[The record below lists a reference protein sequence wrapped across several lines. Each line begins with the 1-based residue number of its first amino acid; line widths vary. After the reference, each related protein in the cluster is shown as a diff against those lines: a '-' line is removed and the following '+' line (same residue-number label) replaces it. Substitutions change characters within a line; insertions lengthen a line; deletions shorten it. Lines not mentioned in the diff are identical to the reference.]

1 MWEKVGAVG
10 KQLKEF
16 WAGLPTPKRIALLV
30 VSSAVLIGALV
41 IATLGNRVTY
51 GFLYTDLRT
60 DDAAA
65 IVEKLKATQV
75 PYKLENNG
83 TAIQVPEDKVHSLR
97 LELAAAGL
105 PKGGGVGFEIF
116 DRSQIGSTEFEQQ
129 VNLKRAIEGELA
141 RSIMT
146 VDGVRNARVHVVL
159 PERRLFAAREESA
172 SVSVVMKLDNAE
184 SFGKREVGAI
194 VHLVVA
200 AVPGLSRE
208 RVSVVSTDGVTLHRP
223 STDAAGL
230 RADLGELHT
239 EAARGVA
246 AQLEADVRAQLERV
260 VGPGNADVRVS
271 VDLDSAA
278 REKTQEQYEPSKT
291 ALRSEHKVEE
301 TTGTEEAGVAGVPGA
316 RSNLPDAVPAAGAA
330 PAEEQLAAP
339 GGGGGALRR
348 SHTRNWEVDKVTEK
362 TTTPPGDIRRLS
374 VAVLLNGKYQKNGEA
389 RQYLPRTKPE
399 LELVEQ
405 LVKRAVGFDPARGD
419 AIEVKTAEF
428 ARPEIDD
435 APSSPIPPAWR
446 RWLPYAAA
454 ALAGVV
460 ILAALVLV
468 WRRKRRQ
475 KKAPAGFPA
484 LSGGPIPVALPAA
497 DARARLLE
505 DPVSDEPRFRDRALE
520 LAAKDP
526 ATAAVVLRQWLNA
539 PPPAAPA
546 RS

>member
-1 MWEKVGAVG
+1 MWEKLRALA
-10 KQLKEF
+10 KQLAEF
-16 WAGLPTPKRIALLV
+16 WANLSTPKRIALLL
-30 VSSAVLIGALV
+30 VSSGVLIGALL
-41 IATLGNRVTY
+41 ITTIGSRLTY
-51 GFLYTDLRT
+51 GYLYTDLRT
-60 DDAAA
+60 EDAAA

-83 TAIQVPEDKVHSLR
+83 TAIQVPEDKIHALR
-97 LELAAAGL
+97 LELAASGL

-129 VNLKRAIEGELA
+129 VNLRRALEGELA

-172 SVSVVMKLDNAE
+172 SVSVVLKLDNAE
-184 SFGKREVGAI
+184 GFGKREVSAI

-200 AVPGLSRE
+200 AVPGLSRD

-223 STDAAGL
+223 SADSAGM
-230 RADLGELHT
+230 RADMGELHT

-246 AQLEADVRAQLERV
+246 SQLEADVRAQLERV

-271 VDLDSAA
+271 VALDSAA
-278 REKTQEQYEPSKT
+278 REKTQEVYEPSKT

-301 TTGTEEAGVAGVPGA
+301 NVGTEEAGVAGVPGA
-316 RSNLPDAVPAAGAA
+316 RSNLPDAVPAGAA

-339 GGGGGALRR
+339 GGGGGARR

-374 VAVLLNGKYQKNGEA
+374 VAVLLNGKYQKQGEA
-389 RQYLPRTKPE
+389 MKYLPRTKQE
-399 LELVEQ
+399 LELLEQ
-405 LVKRAVGFDPARGD
+405 LVKRAVGFDAARGD
-419 AIEVKTAEF
+419 AVEVRTAEF
-428 ARPEIDD
+428 SRPETEEP
-435 APSSPIPPAWR
+435 ASALPPTWKR
-446 RWLPYAAA
+446 YLPHAIAAF
-454 ALAGVV
+454 LGVV
-460 ILAALVLV
+460 FLAALVLV
-468 WRRKRRQ
+468 WRHRRKKSKQ
-475 KKAPAGFPA
+475 QLSPLSLPAGVH
-484 LSGGPIPVALPAA
+484 PIALP
-497 DARARLLE
+497 DVDQRARLLE
-505 DPVSDEPRFRDRALE
+505 DPISDVPRFRDRALE

-539 PPPAAPA
+539 PSPAPSA